1 MQVLDA
7 VRQRARLII
16 GPILGITLVAYFAYH
31 LVQGDRGLVA
41 WLRLNEEIRVARATL
56 DDVDG
61 QLQPLQ
67 HRVSLMRDHID
78 RDLLDE
84 RARAGLNL
92 VGPGEVVI
100 FNSPATPNAAA
111 SSR

>member
-1 MQVLDA
+1 MPLFDA
-7 VRQRARLII
+7 IRERAGLII

-56 DDVDG
+56 AGVDG

-67 HRVSLMRDHID
+67 HRVSLMRDRID
-78 RDLLDE
+78 GDLLDE

-92 VGPGEVVI
+92 GGANEVVI
-100 FNSPATPNAAA
+100 FNPAAPA
-111 SSR
+111 RR